1 MEKEI
6 NFNIKEL
13 INCFNLNNFIN
24 RGKKAGLYN
33 NSAVLLLTNKQ
44 YILSWTNNFGM
55 GFHYPTLAQIYKYIT
70 DGGIIKNSIEEL
82 KLERIVSK
90 YMHAKLFY
98 INNSGKMIFYGL
110 DSLNYKN
117 YNIFLNFYN
126 DYNNIITKICE
137 ENDFE
142 IAFKDKNINKFVS
155 SKNLDKLL
163 KYLQENLDYNK
174 VINNDNEQIIGI
186 SLEKKEK
193 MI

>member
-90 YMHAKLFY
+90 CMHAKLFY

-174 VINNDNEQIIGI
+174 VINNNNEQIIGI